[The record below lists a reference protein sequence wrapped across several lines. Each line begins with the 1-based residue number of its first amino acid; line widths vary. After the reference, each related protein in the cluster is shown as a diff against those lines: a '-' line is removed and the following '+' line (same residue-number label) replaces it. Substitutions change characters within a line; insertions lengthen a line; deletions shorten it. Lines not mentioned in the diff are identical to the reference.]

1 MGLLAFQAPL
11 LGVGL
16 THSYREMNVDRNRLT
31 LVAAS
36 LIVAGAGV
44 VVAQQAPPT
53 PGAQGSGAQQ
63 GMDCPLAR
71 APYSSQTPLIDL
83 LVNPE
88 TKAVIDQQMGEVLA
102 KLPPM
107 LTSTQ
112 LPSFA
117 AITKLKELAVSS
129 AATERSA
136 MRGCK
141 LTPGGPRTSASSCA
155 LRSLRSVPPSC
166 PHHQRRDLVFD
177 RSRLPDSP
185 AVDAARSLKGLPNA
199 RMAGFLSTRPIPY
212 ARPRRFDAV
221 VEQQR

>member
-1 MGLLAFQAPL
+1 MD
-11 LGVGL
+11 
-16 THSYREMNVDRNRLT
+16 HNRLR

-53 PGAQGSGAQQ
+53 PGAQGSTAQQ

-83 LVNPE
+83 LVDPE

-117 AITKLKELAVSS
+117 AIITLKELAGFIGGQRSETQWARLDAELRAVPVTR
-129 AATERSA
+129 AATLAR
-136 MRGCK
+136 
-141 LTPGGPRTSASSCA
+141 CA
-155 LRSLRSVPPSC
+155 RYDQVPPSC
-166 PHHQRRDLVFD
+166 PPPSNARRSWRSTRSRASVTRRRSTCGGSLEELGRTARMDRVLQQQRRNLQC
-177 RSRLPDSP
+177 
-185 AVDAARSLKGLPNA
+185 
-199 RMAGFLSTRPIPY
+199 
-212 ARPRRFDAV
+212 ARPRPIRCGG
-221 VEQQR
+221 VEQHQR